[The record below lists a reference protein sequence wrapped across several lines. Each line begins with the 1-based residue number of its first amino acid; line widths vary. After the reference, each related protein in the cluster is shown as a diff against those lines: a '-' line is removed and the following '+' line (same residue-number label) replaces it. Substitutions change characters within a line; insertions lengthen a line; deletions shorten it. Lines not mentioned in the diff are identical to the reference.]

1 MRLKLFSY
9 KKSLK
14 GKQHLFVAKSLTPI
28 MILFIVFSFFPII
41 FAIFLSFHKYHLL
54 SPDKPFVGLQQ
65 YIKIWYNAVTRLSI
79 KNSFIFAS
87 IVVPTNILIT
97 LPLALFINSV
107 AIPRLR
113 AFFRVSYF
121 LPTVI
126 SLVAT
131 ALVWSFLYQPNLG
144 LFNTILKKIGLPG
157 QKWLRST
164 QLVLP
169 SIGIAYVWRD
179 MGYNLLIFIAALE
192 GLPKIYYEAA
202 RIDGAGWWNI
212 FWRITLPLL
221 SPVMSLVV
229 VLTTID
235 AFQVFDL
242 MYLMPRPAGGPINAS
257 RVLVLDI
264 YKNAFD
270 YLKMGYAAAG
280 SVILFSILLILT
292 LIQLKVLKRTWEY

>member
-14 GKQHLFVAKSLTPI
+14 GKQYLFVAESLTPI

-65 YIKIWYNAVTRLSI
+65 YIRIWYNAVTRLSI

-87 IVVPTNILIT
+87 IVVPINILIT

-144 LFNTILKKIGLPG
+144 LFNTILRKIGLPG

-221 SPVMSLVV
+221 TPVMSLVV

-242 MYLMPRPAGGPINAS
+242 MFLMPRLAGGPINAS